1 MYSPSLQDFV
11 THWDEAG
18 DTAEVKN
25 PGYTDLSPFFL
36 ALAHQLG
43 KAQNVSAGLGE
54 MKLPDTSCLYRS

>member
-11 THWDEAG
+11 AHWDEAV

-36 ALAHQLG
+36 ALALAH
-43 KAQNVSAGLGE
+43 
-54 MKLPDTSCLYRS
+54 